1 MDSLEK
7 MSCQGNQ
14 NQKRW
19 GGGGRDCLKEFV
31 AGRSRNLN
39 ILEIVLK
46 KLHLISRRVI

>member
-7 MSCQGNQ
+7 MSF
-14 NQKRW
+14 KKTKIKS
-19 GGGGRDCLKEFV
+19 GGVGWGRDCLKEFV

-46 KLHLISRRVI
+46 KLHLIPRRVI